1 MSGMRPSISMSSLS
15 SMDRGD
21 VGISSIPPHMQK
33 TSGLHIQQYD
43 RDDGNID
50 LYPNNGN
57 RGDRGDRG
65 GGSGNAAKKK
75 RKKRHLVTANLSGT
89 RYEVVRQMVEKLGF
103 TASRDDDPLSYIL
116 WNDSFVSTERVSE
129 LKPYQKLNHFPGMGE
144 VTRKDALA
152 RNFLKIQ
159 KSFPED
165 YNFVPRTW
173 ILPTDYSTLQNYAKE
188 LKAKKKLKT
197 FIVKPSNGA
206 QGHGICLY
214 RNAEKIPPTEH
225 FIVQEYIDK
234 PLLLDG
240 YKFDLRVY
248 VLVTSCDPLR
258 IFLFNDGLVRLGT
271 EKYLPPHDSNIN
283 HLYMHLTNYSVNK
296 HNQFY
301 DKSASVDTGSKRSI
315 RYFND
320 FLRRNDIDVALLWRN
335 ISDMIVKTMLV
346 AQPHVLHSY
355 RMCRPGAATG
365 SDSVCFEILGFD
377 VMIDRKLRPWLLEI
391 NRSPSFGTDEKI
403 DYDIKSGLV
412 EDTLRLLNIKSS
424 DKRRNIAAQKA
435 EARKRLFRSTKKVEV
450 DVTDLEK
457 KRQTIERRKEELREL
472 LSRIRRAA
480 TREEY
485 ENRNCGRFRRIF
497 PSDDRARQE
506 KYCSL
511 LSSCFTVFL
520 AGRGSSMQKE
530 IQTTYNNRLR
540 EEEIMDMLAE
550 CEADEKEGRV
560 FTNPGSSRPRGPKPL
575 QSMPE
580 SIPAPR
586 DELDDDDE
594 DELSDSASPPSSTV
608 PRRRSAHTPP
618 RPSSRPDSVH
628 SNRSSRPTSGVLRMT
643 QRPSS
648 NTSLP
653 GAQQRSKSLSRAAT
667 SNKLTIMQR
676 NGIDDN
682 FLSSM
687 VKEREEELTKKTLSS
702 LNEMRIKFPGKT
714 DLEADTLLD
723 KLNENWK
730 FHKPRIA
737 SYWLVKLDSIK
748 RRKVT
753 DIVRSNVKAVLQR
766 IWRCSDVD
774 NLRLYRIFSRVF
786 NRLLWSHGQGLWN
799 CFSATGNS
807 WETIF
812 NKSSENISDAEMNC
826 CRRIVQLCRDCLLIV
841 YQFAAEA
848 KSTSQTAPSSESEE
862 PPTAPPPTSNGF
874 LASRDMKPPATWN
887 PHTFSQR
894 YSKLYNRAEGMG
906 S

>member
-271 EKYLPPHDSNIN
+271 EKYLPPHDSNI
-283 HLYMHLTNYSVNK
+283 
-296 HNQFY
+296 
-301 DKSASVDTGSKRSI
+301 
-315 RYFND
+315 
-320 FLRRNDIDVALLWRN
+320 
-335 ISDMIVKTMLV
+335 
-346 AQPHVLHSY
+346 
-355 RMCRPGAATG
+355 
-365 SDSVCFEILGFD
+365 
-377 VMIDRKLRPWLLEI
+377 I